1 MEEHATIRLVD
12 TRASATLAFKEGTVK
27 MVSIEKDKK

>member
-1 MEEHATIRLVD
+1 MVEHATIRLVD

-27 MVSIEKDKK
+27 MVSTEKDKK